1 MGNLLPTRRVI
12 RMALLAL
19 APGEQIPNYLL
30 MIDKRDRQTIFDE
43 QCSTNK
49 VCGTERSR
57 SRAAGNSAKFLTDFG
72 PVEQDRTD
80 PSLLFHAADSLAA
93 LPLVCL

>member
-30 MIDKRDRQTIFDE
+30 MIDKRDRQTTIDK
-43 QCSTNK
+43 QYSTNNVRRTK
-49 VCGTERSR
+49 S
-57 SRAAGNSAKFLTDFG
+57 AGLKG
-72 PVEQDRTD
+72 
-80 PSLLFHAADSLAA
+80 
-93 LPLVCL
+93 LVRGQQETVLSF